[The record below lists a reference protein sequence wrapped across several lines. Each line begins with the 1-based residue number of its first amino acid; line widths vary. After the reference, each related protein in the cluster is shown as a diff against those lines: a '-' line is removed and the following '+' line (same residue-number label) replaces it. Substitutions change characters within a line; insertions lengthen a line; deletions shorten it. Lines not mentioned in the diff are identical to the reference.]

1 MEISSIGEILRR
13 NANRR
18 KYNSGFLFY
27 KNNYVSNHYS
37 SLMDLMQISMEM
49 YTMNIIEETILL

>member
-13 NANRR
+13 NANRQ

-27 KNNYVSNHYS
+27 KNTKRLFV
-37 SLMDLMQISMEM
+37 
-49 YTMNIIEETILL
+49 

>member
-13 NANRR
+13 NANRQ

-27 KNNYVSNHYS
+27 KNKRCYKWQKKIQRKIVIKNH
-37 SLMDLMQISMEM
+37 I
-49 YTMNIIEETILL
+49 

>member
-13 NANRR
+13 NANRQ

-27 KNNYVSNHYS
+27 KGYVSPLRDKYCIKRTTS
-37 SLMDLMQISMEM
+37 
-49 YTMNIIEETILL
+49 